1 MNQARLIGTVAAEF
15 VYSHESFNEKFY
27 LTYIQIKRTSG
38 ATDLIP
44 AVFSERLIN
53 TKDNYTGQCIAIR
66 GQFRS
71 CNKDNKVL
79 LYVFVQ
85 DYELIEDEENYNDV
99 FLEGYICKKP
109 TYRKT
114 PLGREVSDVV
124 LAVNRAC
131 GRTDYIP
138 CICWG
143 RNALYAANTS
153 VGSYV
158 RLAGRVQSREYQKNG
173 ETKTAYEMSVALLET
188 AS

>member
-1 MNQARLIGTVAAEF
+1 MNQARLIGTVATEF
-15 VYSHESFNEKFY
+15 TYSHETLGEKFY
-27 LTYIQIKRTSG
+27 STFIKVNRTSG
-38 ATDLIP
+38 AVDTIP
-44 AVFSERLIN
+44 AIFSERLIN
-53 TKDNYTGQCIAIR
+53 TKDNYTGQCIAIK

-71 CNKDNKVL
+71 RNEDNKVI
-79 LYVFVQ
+79 LYVFAQ
-85 DYELIEDEENYNDV
+85 EYEIIEEAEHYNDV

-124 LAVNRAC
+124 LAVNRGC

-143 RNALYAANTS
+143 RNALYTANMS
-153 VGSYV
+153 VGSRV
-158 RLAGRVQSREYQKNG
+158 RFAGRVQSREYQKG
-173 ETKTAYEMSVALLET
+173 DEIKTAYEMSVSLLEA